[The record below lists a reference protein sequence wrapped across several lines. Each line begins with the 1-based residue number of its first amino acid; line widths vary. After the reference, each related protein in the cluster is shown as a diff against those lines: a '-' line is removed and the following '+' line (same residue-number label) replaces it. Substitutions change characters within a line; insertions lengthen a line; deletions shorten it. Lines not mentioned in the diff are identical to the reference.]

1 LYYILPK
8 KIPKKGMRV
17 KREKREK
24 GLKSS
29 PEYADYPK
37 TETVAAVAA
46 AEEVVTVSGTAESRK
61 AAPGTAPK
69 YTISVICQEFIYTI

>member
-1 LYYILPK
+1 
-8 KIPKKGMRV
+8 MRV

-37 TETVAAVAA
+37 TEIVEAEAAAV
-46 AEEVVTVSGTAESRK
+46 TVEANRGTAVIRIV
-61 AAPGTAPK
+61 APGTAPR
-69 YTISVICQEFIYTI
+69 YTKSVICQ

>member
-1 LYYILPK
+1 
-8 KIPKKGMRV
+8 MRV

-37 TETVAAVAA
+37 TEIDAAVVAAEDVVANR
-46 AEEVVTVSGTAESRK
+46 GTAVSRIE
-61 AAPGTAPK
+61 APGTAPR
-69 YTISVICQEFIYTI
+69 YTKSAICQ

>member
-1 LYYILPK
+1 
-8 KIPKKGMRV
+8 MRV

-37 TETVAAVAA
+37 TDSAAADVAAV
-46 AEEVVTVSGTAESRK
+46 EVVSVSGTAVK
-61 AAPGTAPK
+61 WIAAPGTAPN
-69 YTISVICQEFIYTI
+69 YTYSVICQEFIYTI

>member
-37 TETVAAVAA
+37 TDIDAAEVAAVNVEANR
-46 AEEVVTVSGTAESRK
+46 GTAAIRID
-61 AAPGTAPK
+61 APGTAPR
-69 YTISVICQEFIYTI
+69 YTKSAICQ

>member
-1 LYYILPK
+1 
-8 KIPKKGMRV
+8 MRV

-37 TETVAAVAA
+37 TEIVAAVVA
-46 AEEVVTVSGTAESRK
+46 AEVVVTESGTADIWI
-61 AAPGTAPK
+61 AAPGTAPN
-69 YTISVICQEFIYTI
+69 YTNSVICQEFIYTI

>member
-1 LYYILPK
+1 
-8 KIPKKGMRV
+8 MRV

-37 TETVAAVAA
+37 TAIAAAVAA
-46 AEEVVTVSGTAESRK
+46 AVVAAANRGTAEIRTE
-61 AAPGTAPK
+61 APGTAPR
-69 YTISVICQEFIYTI
+69 YTKSAICQ

>member
-1 LYYILPK
+1 
-8 KIPKKGMRV
+8 MRV

-37 TETVAAVAA
+37 TVVAAVAA
-46 AEEVVTVSGTAESRK
+46 AVEAVAESRTAEK
-61 AAPGTAPK
+61 HKVEPRTAPQ
-69 YTISVICQEFIYTI
+69 YTISVICQEFICTT

>member
-1 LYYILPK
+1 
-8 KIPKKGMRV
+8 MRV

-37 TETVAAVAA
+37 TAIVVAEAA
-46 AEEVVTVSGTAESRK
+46 AEVVDTVSGTAVIWIV
-61 AAPGTAPK
+61 APGTAPQ

>member
-1 LYYILPK
+1 
-8 KIPKKGMRV
+8 MRV

-37 TETVAAVAA
+37 TVIAA
-46 AEEVVTVSGTAESRK
+46 AEAAAVGGVTVSGTAEIRNV
-61 AAPGTAPK
+61 APGTAPR
-69 YTISVICQEFIYTI
+69 YTKSAICQ

>member
-1 LYYILPK
+1 
-8 KIPKKGMRV
+8 MRV

-37 TETVAAVAA
+37 TENVAADDAADDVVANR
-46 AEEVVTVSGTAESRK
+46 GTAAIRIE
-61 AAPGTAPK
+61 APGTAPR
-69 YTISVICQEFIYTI
+69 YTKSAICQ

>member
-1 LYYILPK
+1 LCYSLPK
-8 KIPKKGMRV
+8 KIPEKGMRV

-37 TETVAAVAA
+37 TVIVVAADAADVAA
-46 AEEVVTVSGTAESRK
+46 TESGTAVPWIV
-61 AAPGTAPK
+61 APGTAPR
-69 YTISVICQEFIYTI
+69 YTKSAICQ

>member
-1 LYYILPK
+1 
-8 KIPKKGMRV
+8 MRV

-37 TETVAAVAA
+37 TEIVVAVVAADDVVAKR
-46 AEEVVTVSGTAESRK
+46 GTAEKRIV
-61 AAPGTAPK
+61 APGTAPR
-69 YTISVICQEFIYTI
+69 YTKSAICQ

>member
-37 TETVAAVAA
+37 TVIAAAVAA
-46 AEEVVTVSGTAESRK
+46 AEYVVAKRGTAETRIV
-61 AAPGTAPK
+61 APGTAPL
-69 YTISVICQEFIYTI
+69 YTKSAICQ

>member
-1 LYYILPK
+1 
-8 KIPKKGMRV
+8 MRV

-37 TETVAAVAA
+37 TVIAEAVVAAV
-46 AEEVVTVSGTAESRK
+46 EEVVTVSGTAVIRIV
-61 AAPGTAPK
+61 APGTAPQ